1 MRTQKLKFTSEQ
13 RTQAR
18 SVSLS
23 FHTILKVSL
32 KRFDI
37 GYEYNV
43 LVQECSAKDSKL
55 DTIHSWLYSCT

>member
-23 FHTILKVSL
+23 FQTILKVSL
-32 KRFDI
+32 KIDT
-37 GYEYNV
+37 GYKYNV

>member
-23 FHTILKVSL
+23 FQTILKVSL
-32 KRFDI
+32 KRFDTS
-37 GYEYNV
+37 YKYNV
-43 LVQECSAKDSKL
+43 FSPRVFSERFKARYNSQLAL
-55 DTIHSWLYSCT
+55 